1 MFYFQKNDLVMFFMR
16 EEGEDE
22 MARLEGKVA
31 IITGAAQG
39 MGEAHARMFISE
51 GAKVVLTDL
60 VEAQG
65 QALAEE
71 LGENALFV
79 KQDVTNSVDWTN
91 VVEEAEKR
99 FGPVN
104 VLVNNAGITMAKSIL
119 ETTEEDYHRI
129 VNINQVSVFL
139 AMKSVIPSMQK
150 AEGGSIVNISSL
162 NGLVGGAIGYTDT
175 KFAVRGMT
183 KAAALEFAH
192 EGIRVNSIHPGV
204 VATPM
209 VVQEDTKAAVE
220 EFSKHIPLQR
230 VAQSEE
236 VSQLVVYLA
245 SDESSYSTGSEF
257 VVDGGISAQ

>member
-1 MFYFQKNDLVMFFMR
+1 
-16 EEGEDE
+16 

-39 MGEAHARMFISE
+39 MGATHATEFIKQ

-60 VEAQG
+60 NEEKGA
-65 QALAEE
+65 ALAAE
-71 LGENALFV
+71 LGENALFI
-79 KQDVTNSVDWTN
+79 KHDVTSEQGWAD
-91 VVEEAEKR
+91 VVAKAEEA

-104 VLVNNAGITMAKSIL
+104 VLVNNAGISLNKFML
-119 ETTEEDYHRI
+119 EMSLDDYMKI

-139 AMKSVIPSMQK
+139 GMKAVAGSMQK
-150 AEGGSIVNISSL
+150 AGGGSIVNISSI

-183 KAAALEFAH
+183 KAAALNLAH
-192 EGIRVNSIHPGV
+192 MGIRVNSVHPGV
-204 VATPM
+204 IATPM
-209 VVQEDTKAAVE
+209 IMQEDAKAAIE
-220 EFSKHIPLQR
+220 EFAKQIPLKR
-230 VAQSEE
+230 VSQPEE

-257 VVDGGISAQ
+257 VVDGGITAM